1 MPTPPSNTCS
11 ITQPSQGAQ
20 RSERNLKQG
29 KSRQEPSGHDNA
41 RDEDIFQFVNIP
53 PDSEDLEN
61 AKSRTGK
68 QYHEGLEIILGNDLP
83 TDVFVNLDNITFV
96 VRAGYAALRPDL
108 KRFTDEM
115 LCTWLVSGLWP
126 ETCYNPEDDEIWMQC
141 SIDMMHVGIEKDPET
156 RTMLRRVA
164 QIRMYYWYEEQ
175 VKRVR
180 EMQPADTL
188 IFSHDILEKATYTLL
203 ERFYSDWKITDHVSR
218 EELRK
223 TFEAEKEVGKKWCEL
238 VYYLGEGILVICGK
252 IMDTQ
257 MYKCLIKNRR
267 ARANIVYTGI
277 GRVSQV
283 MMCIHWLHSLLIVT
297 LIFRRFVVALTQ
309 L

>member
-1 MPTPPSNTCS
+1 MSGANDDQKHALANFLFLNYPDFFYHLEVATTEQSSGISLPTPPSNTRS

-20 RSERNLKQG
+20 RSERNPKQSQ
-29 KSRQEPSGHDNA
+29 SRQEPSGNDNA
-41 RDEDIFQFVNIP
+41 RDEDIFQFVNFP
-53 PDSEDLEN
+53 PNSEDLEN
-61 AKSRTGK
+61 AKSRIGK
-68 QYHEGLEIILGNDLP
+68 QYHEGLEIILGKDLP

-115 LCTWLVSGLWP
+115 L
-126 ETCYNPEDDEIWMQC
+126 YDEIWRQC

-188 IFSHDILEKATYTLL
+188 IFSDDILEKATYTLL
-203 ERFYSDWKITDHVSR
+203 ERFYSAWKITDHVSR

-238 VYYLGEGILVICGK
+238 EQEEFLK
-252 IMDTQ
+252 
-257 MYKCLIKNRR
+257 
-267 ARANIVYTGI
+267 
-277 GRVSQV
+277 
-283 MMCIHWLHSLLIVT
+283 
-297 LIFRRFVVALTQ
+297 
-309 L
+309 

>member
-1 MPTPPSNTCS
+1 
-11 ITQPSQGAQ
+11 
-20 RSERNLKQG
+20 
-29 KSRQEPSGHDNA
+29 
-41 RDEDIFQFVNIP
+41 
-53 PDSEDLEN
+53 LEN
-61 AKSRTGK
+61 AKSRIGK
-68 QYHEGLEIILGNDLP
+68 QYHEGLEIILGKDLP

-126 ETCYNPEDDEIWMQC
+126 YTCSNPEDDEIWRQC

-180 EMQPADTL
+180 EMQPADAL
-188 IFSHDILEKATYTLL
+188 IFSDDILEKATYTLL
-203 ERFYSDWKITDHVSR
+203 ERFYSAWKITDHVSR

-257 MYKCLIKNRR
+257 MKSFSSDDVHTLATFIINCYPQVPQVCRCFDSVVKTFIQKGVLSHDELRQWHDELNWDVLKGGLQEIKQPPQQP
-267 ARANIVYTGI
+267 
-277 GRVSQV
+277 VSWFPV
-283 MMCIHWLHSLLIVT
+283 EKLSTMMDLTNFIRSALHHDVSMS
-297 LIFRRFVVALTQ
+297 
-309 L
+309 